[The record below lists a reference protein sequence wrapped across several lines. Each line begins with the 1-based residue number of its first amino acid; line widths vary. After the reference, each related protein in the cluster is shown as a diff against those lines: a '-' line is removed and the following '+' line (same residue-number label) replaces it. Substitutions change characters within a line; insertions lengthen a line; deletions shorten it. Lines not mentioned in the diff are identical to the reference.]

1 MEAKDFTITITVA
14 PTKNAKVARIG
25 AGDEEELCVGRAQTR
40 AVLKRIA
47 GEQIDALVKELFPAK
62 GE

>member
-1 MEAKDFTITITVA
+1 MYKNKGEMRMEAKDFTITITVA

-40 AVLKRIA
+40 AVLKRI
-47 GEQIDALVKELFPAK
+47 
-62 GE
+62 